1 MALRLKK
8 IINLS
13 IKLPTFPEEC
23 KLAKLKPIFK
33 KSATTDPKNYHPI
46 SLLPLVS
53 KIIEKSIHFQIED
66 FLNKKKLIYMYQSGF
81 RTNHS
86 TDLCLAQLIDFVA
99 TGMDKQ
105 MHTGMILVDL
115 QKAFDTLDHGVLL
128 EKMKYFG
135 FRASV
140 IKWFESYLSNRKFLV
155 CIDNVFSEAGTLK
168 YGVPQGSILGPLLF
182 LLYVNDLPQSLSD
195 AGSYLYADDT
205 CIFYQ
210 HEDVK
215 KIENVLNKEFSS
227 LCQWF
232 IDNKLSIH
240 FREDKTKSI
249 LFSKTGGLKE
259 TNISFAGHFIKQHE
273 TVEHLG
279 CRLDSKLSG

>member
-1 MALRLKK
+1 
-8 IINLS
+8 
-13 IKLPTFPEEC
+13 
-23 KLAKLKPIFK
+23 
-33 KSATTDPKNYHPI
+33 
-46 SLLPLVS
+46 
-53 KIIEKSIHFQIED
+53 
-66 FLNKKKLIYMYQSGF
+66 
-81 RTNHS
+81 
-86 TDLCLAQLIDFVA
+86 
-99 TGMDKQ
+99 
-105 MHTGMILVDL
+105 MILVHF
-115 QKAFDTLDHGVLL
+115 QKVFDTLDHGVLL

-155 CIDNVFSEAGTLK
+155 CIDNIFSEAGTLK
-168 YGVPQGSILGPLLF
+168 YGIPQGSILGPLLF

-240 FREDKTKSI
+240 FGEDKTKSI
-249 LFSKTGGLKE
+249 LFSKTSGLKE
-259 TNISFAGHFIKQHE
+259 INISFAGHSIKQHE
-273 TVEHLG
+273 TVEYLG
-279 CRLDSKLSG
+279 CQLDSKLSGEAMASKVLKK